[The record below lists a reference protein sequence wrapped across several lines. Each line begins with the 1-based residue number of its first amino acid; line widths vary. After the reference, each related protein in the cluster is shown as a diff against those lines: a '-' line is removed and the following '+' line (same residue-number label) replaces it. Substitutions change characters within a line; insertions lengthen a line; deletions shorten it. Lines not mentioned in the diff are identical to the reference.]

1 MNYTLQDLLQSQ
13 LIPDVKILTESM
25 DYSQKNIS
33 DISVQEL
40 PIDGFIQ
47 KDELILSTAVGY
59 TQNPAVFMELIQS
72 AKLAQ
77 ATAIIF
83 TFKNDAMEIPRQT
96 IEYANQIALP
106 LLVIPWKYRFST
118 VQKTIL
124 TAIEE
129 NKLLIFKKLQHT
141 LFNLFF
147 EEQSLEIAANTI
159 SETLMIPV
167 KITDTFDTMVT
178 KTTRSENIDGM
189 SPANNPYKVKI
200 KISGAFFGYLY
211 LYNVFSDN
219 SLLNKE
225 EIIEEY
231 ITFPLSLWFNRKNI
245 ENITTMHL
253 KNNFVYNLANGT
265 YTSFAEVTQQG
276 LYLKFNLSLSYTCIA
291 MRVNLIHDIPKTQI
305 YSKKI
310 SENLSIIERILIQEG
325 KDCHTKIMVG
335 NLNLNFIIYIENKPT
350 NPIKNI
356 HTYIDNAEIKIKKSF
371 PAFSFYWGISETST
385 EIQNFNTLYKHAFL
399 ALQYCLHKKNN
410 QYRFTYKDTK
420 KALIIS
426 VLSNNPDIKNNAA
439 ETLKKLLCYDSKS
452 GIALF
457 DTLTEYMK
465 TNYNISKTARNLH
478 IHRQSLLYR
487 LEKIENLTGMSL
499 NNHDDLFVLESFAR
513 IYGDF

>member
-1 MNYTLQDLLQSQ
+1 MDYTLQDLLQSQ

-189 SPANNPYKVKI
+189 SPANIRI
-200 KISGAFFGYLY
+200 KSRLKSVVLFWL
-211 LYNVFSDN
+211 
-219 SLLNKE
+219 
-225 EIIEEY
+225 
-231 ITFPLSLWFNRKNI
+231 PLFI
-245 ENITTMHL
+245 
-253 KNNFVYNLANGT
+253 
-265 YTSFAEVTQQG
+265 Q
-276 LYLKFNLSLSYTCIA
+276 CI
-291 MRVNLIHDIPKTQI
+291 L
-305 YSKKI
+305 
-310 SENLSIIERILIQEG
+310 
-325 KDCHTKIMVG
+325 
-335 NLNLNFIIYIENKPT
+335 
-350 NPIKNI
+350 
-356 HTYIDNAEIKIKKSF
+356 
-371 PAFSFYWGISETST
+371 
-385 EIQNFNTLYKHAFL
+385 
-399 ALQYCLHKKNN
+399 
-410 QYRFTYKDTK
+410 
-420 KALIIS
+420 
-426 VLSNNPDIKNNAA
+426 
-439 ETLKKLLCYDSKS
+439 
-452 GIALF
+452 
-457 DTLTEYMK
+457 
-465 TNYNISKTARNLH
+465 
-478 IHRQSLLYR
+478 
-487 LEKIENLTGMSL
+487 
-499 NNHDDLFVLESFAR
+499 
-513 IYGDF
+513 